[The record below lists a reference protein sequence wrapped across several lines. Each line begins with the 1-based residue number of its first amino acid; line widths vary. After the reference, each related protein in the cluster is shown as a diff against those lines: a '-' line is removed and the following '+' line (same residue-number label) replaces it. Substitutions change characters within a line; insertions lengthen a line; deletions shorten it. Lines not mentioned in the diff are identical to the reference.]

1 MSYVE
6 SGQSNP
12 RTLVLLSGW
21 AQDDRLFKNLSPILA
36 KDFHVVCPNY
46 RGHDA
51 EQTLHGDFTAADLV
65 ERRRGVHQIH
75 WRWCGDN
82 ALADRERAPSTRDST
97 IAVLPL
103 VRGRG
108 SRRAYLG
115 RKGFFYGDN
124 VAQRKYP
131 YEANEMMLMAAQSPC
146 QTCPRCTS

>member
-1 MSYVE
+1 MASVTINNHPMSYVE

-21 AQDDRLFKNLSPILA
+21 AQDDRLFKKCGPDFGEGFSRRLSELSRPRCRA
-36 KDFHVVCPNY
+36 N
-46 RGHDA
+46 
-51 EQTLHGDFTAADLV
+51 AARRFQRSRSRR
-65 ERRRGVHQIH
+65 RRRGVHQIH

-124 VAQRKYP
+124 ACAEEISVRSQ
-131 YEANEMMLMAAQSPC
+131 
-146 QTCPRCTS
+146 